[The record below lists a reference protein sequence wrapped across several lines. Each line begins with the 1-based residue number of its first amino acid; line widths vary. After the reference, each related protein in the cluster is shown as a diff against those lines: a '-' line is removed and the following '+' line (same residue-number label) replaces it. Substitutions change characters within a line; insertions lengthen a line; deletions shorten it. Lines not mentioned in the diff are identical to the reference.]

1 MNEYKGQMAVFLTE
15 YVGVHCKFKRKR
27 YHFKEE
33 KNIVGRIIGN
43 CYRIFVPG
51 WT

>member
-1 MNEYKGQMAVFLTE
+1 MYTQECVVNLKVRRS
-15 YVGVHCKFKRKR
+15 HS
-27 YHFKEE
+27 KEE

-51 WT
+51 WI